1 MRLKKQAVSLF
12 GGRKMDRNFY
22 LTADGLGRTGKRLQR
37 GTMNVNLPL
46 YKKQL
51 PGLEEAGVNQ
61 ATPWPESGADRAA
74 PSREKQV
81 PFFAQ
86 GKGFRENQK
95 SFLLFVKDSQE
106 NSGYADKMLDAFRRF
121 RIQLQGNIYICM
133 LVF

>member
-1 MRLKKQAVSLF
+1 
-12 GGRKMDRNFY
+12 MDRIFH
-22 LTADGLGRTGKRLQR
+22 LTADGLGKTRKRLQR

-51 PGLEEAGVNQ
+51 PGLKEAGVNQ

-74 PSREKQV
+74 SSREKQV

-95 SFLLFVKDSQE
+95 SFLLFVKGSQE
-106 NSGYADKMLDAFRRF
+106 NSGYADKMLDAFQRF

>member
-1 MRLKKQAVSLF
+1 MERGF
-12 GGRKMDRNFY
+12 H
-22 LTADGLGRTGKRLQR
+22 LTADGLGKTRKRLQR

-74 PSREKQV
+74 SSCEKQV

-106 NSGYADKMLDAFRRF
+106 NSGYADKMLDAFQRF

>member
-1 MRLKKQAVSLF
+1 
-12 GGRKMDRNFY
+12 MDRGFH
-22 LTADGLGRTGKRLQR
+22 LTADGLGKTRKRLQR
-37 GTMNVNLPL
+37 ETMNVNLPL

-74 PSREKQV
+74 SSRENQV
-81 PFFAQ
+81 PFLLK
-86 GKGFRENQK
+86 GKAFEKIK
-95 SFLLFVKDSQE
+95 SLFLLFVKDSQE
-106 NSGYADKMLDAFRRF
+106 NSGYADKMLDAFQRF

>member
-51 PGLEEAGVNQ
+51 PGLEEAGVN
-61 ATPWPESGADRAA
+61 P
-74 PSREKQV
+74 
-81 PFFAQ
+81 
-86 GKGFRENQK
+86 
-95 SFLLFVKDSQE
+95 
-106 NSGYADKMLDAFRRF
+106 GYAVA
-121 RIQLQGNIYICM
+121 
-133 LVF
+133 